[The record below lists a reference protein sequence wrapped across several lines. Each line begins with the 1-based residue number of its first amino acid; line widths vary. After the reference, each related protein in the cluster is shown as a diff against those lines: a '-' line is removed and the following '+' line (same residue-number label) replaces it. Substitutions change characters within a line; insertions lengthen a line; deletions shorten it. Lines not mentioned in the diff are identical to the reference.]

1 MARSSGG
8 MLAISN
14 TKPDSITAGR
24 KAAISAACAAL
35 NWLRITV
42 ERNSPSP
49 RALPRKTLVTRKSSS
64 RGAAPRHRHYR
75 HREEQAEQHG
85 DDAKAIV
92 GQQLGEQQL
101 PLVTGVASSASM
113 VPRSHS
119 RATTSEVSRA
129 L

>member
-24 KAAISAACAAL
+24 NAAISAAWAAL

-64 RGAAPRHRHYR
+64 REPRQGTPITATEKSR
-75 HREEQAEQHG
+75 Q
-85 DDAKAIV
+85 
-92 GQQLGEQQL
+92 
-101 PLVTGVASSASM
+101 SSMAM
-113 VPRSHS
+113 MPRP
-119 RATTSEVSRA
+119 
-129 L
+129 